1 MCLLHFR
8 FRSTII
14 VECSHIQ
21 QSFIFVF
28 RCFSFSYKHSNQTSV
43 FGMRGHTRSWIAFCG
58 FPFEKKKIPSLS
70 VALTFAAGA
79 QLSIAIVGGVGVRR
93 QEKKKWKWKRKR
105 KRWHRTIFKSFS
117 PCLKRQRRR
126 RQIPTLSHSFNPRAF
141 LHIDVCVWVCVC
153 VCSHTFE
160 DIVVRATLDY
170 TAISSGPFKNG
181 LF

>member
-1 MCLLHFR
+1 
-8 FRSTII
+8 
-14 VECSHIQ
+14 
-21 QSFIFVF
+21 
-28 RCFSFSYKHSNQTSV
+28 
-43 FGMRGHTRSWIAFCG
+43 MRGHTRSWIAFCG

-79 QLSIAIVGGVGVRR
+79 QLSIAIVGGVGGEETRK
-93 QEKKKWKWKRKR
+93 EKMKMKKKKKKMAPDNFQEFLAL
-105 KRWHRTIFKSFS
+105 FKTATAAPANPNSLSLFQSARFS
-117 PCLKRQRRR
+117 
-126 RQIPTLSHSFNPRAF
+126 AY
-141 LHIDVCVWVCVC
+141 WCVC